1 MRGPYEDMSAPIYL
15 DHNATT
21 PVAPE
26 ALEAMLPF
34 FGEHYGN
41 PSSEHAFGWAAD
53 EAVTISR
60 KRIGK
65 AIGGDPRAI
74 TFTSGASEAISL
86 ALRGAGSVYGGRKH
100 RIVTVATEHK
110 AVLTTC
116 QSLEHDGFDLTV
128 LPVDRQGL
136 IDLDQLR
143 DAVDDKT
150 LLVSVMWANNET
162 GAVQPIRPIAEIA
175 HEVGAFMMSD
185 ATQAVGKVPVHA
197 DAAGVDLLA
206 LSAHKF
212 YGPKGVGALFVRRR
226 SPRVRLQPQ
235 IAGGLQQ
242 DGLRAGTLNV
252 PGIVGMGVAAD
263 LALRNLESDAIRM
276 EALRDRFEARLK
288 QAVPSTR
295 ITASGAPRLPN
306 TSSVIF
312 DGIASGKLLG
322 SLRDVAASTGAA
334 CQSRTQKP
342 SHVLTAMGLT
352 ADESFSTVRF
362 SLGRYTTEAE
372 IDRAVEAVAEAVVS
386 ARQRRAA

>member
-1 MRGPYEDMSAPIYL
+1 MSAPIYL

-26 ALEAMLPF
+26 ALSAMLPF
-34 FGEHYGN
+34 FGDHYGN

-53 EAVTISR
+53 EAVKISR
-60 KRIGK
+60 KRIAK
-65 AIGGDPRAI
+65 AIGCDGRGL

-116 QSLEHDGFDLTV
+116 SSLEHDGFEVIV
-128 LPVDRQGL
+128 LPVGRDGL
-136 IDLDQLR
+136 VDLERLR
-143 DAVDDKT
+143 DAVTDKT

-162 GAVQPIRPIAEIA
+162 GVVQPMRPIAEIA
-175 HEVGAFMMSD
+175 HECGAFMMSD

-206 LSAHKF
+206 ISAHKF

-226 SPRVRLQPQ
+226 GPRVRLQPQ
-235 IAGGLQQ
+235 IAGGGQQ
-242 DGLRAGTLNV
+242 NGMRAGTLNV
-252 PGIVGMGVAAD
+252 PGIVGMGVAAE
-263 LALRNLESDAIRM
+263 LVSQNLEEDALHM
-276 EALRDRFEARLK
+276 ERLRDRFEAGLAE
-288 QAVPSTR
+288 AVPGTR
-295 ITASGAPRLPN
+295 INAKGAPRLPN

-312 DGIASGKLLG
+312 DGIESGKLLG
-322 SLRDVAASTGAA
+322 SMREVAASTGAA

-372 IDRAVEAVAEAVVS
+372 IDRAIQHITEAVAS
-386 ARQRRAA
+386 TRQRRAA

>member
-1 MRGPYEDMSAPIYL
+1 MSAPIYL
-15 DHNATT
+15 DYNATT

-26 ALEAMLPF
+26 ALAAMIPF

-41 PSSEHAFGWAAD
+41 ASSEHAFGWAAD

-65 AIGGDPRAI
+65 AIGADPRAL

-86 ALRGAGSVYGGRKH
+86 ALRGAASVYGGRKH

-110 AVLTTC
+110 AVLETC
-116 QSLEHDGFDLTV
+116 SSLEHDGFELTV

-136 IDLDQLR
+136 LDLDRLR

-162 GAVQPIRPIAEIA
+162 GVVQPIRPIAEIA

-226 SPRVRLQPQ
+226 GPRVRLQPQ

-242 DGLRAGTLNV
+242 NGLRAGTLNV

-263 LALRNLESDAIRM
+263 LALRNLEPDAIRM

-288 QAVPSTR
+288 EAVPNTR
-295 ITASGAPRLPN
+295 VNASGAPRLPN

-334 CQSRTQKP
+334 CQSQTQKP

-362 SLGRYTTEAE
+362 SLGRYTTEEE
-372 IDRAVEAVAEAVVS
+372 IDHAVRAVADAVSS